1 MSIEND
7 IFRKKHGL
15 STHKKTYTLFLKKKT
30 SVCLKVKSVSV
41 IIGKNK
47 LIALVKSRKTFTSIP
62 LMVWKKKHQN
72 DLEEGDKGFYLH
84 FSRAD

>member
-1 MSIEND
+1 MTYSEKNMAYL
-7 IFRKKHGL
+7 H
-15 STHKKTYTLFLKKKT
+15 TKKTYTLFLKKKT

-62 LMVWKKKHQN
+62 LMV
-72 DLEEGDKGFYLH
+72 
-84 FSRAD
+84 

>member
-1 MSIEND
+1 MTYSEKNMAY
-7 IFRKKHGL
+7 L
-15 STHKKTYTLFLKKKT
+15 HKKTYTLFLKKKT

-62 LMVWKKKHQN
+62 LMV
-72 DLEEGDKGFYLH
+72 
-84 FSRAD
+84 

>member
-1 MSIEND
+1 MTYSEKNMAYLQ
-7 IFRKKHGL
+7 K
-15 STHKKTYTLFLKKKT
+15 KKTYTLFLKKKT

-62 LMVWKKKHQN
+62 LMV
-72 DLEEGDKGFYLH
+72 
-84 FSRAD
+84 